1 MSPVILI
8 KCLKLFDKKIEYQA
22 IRSNGPGGQHVNK
35 VSTAI
40 ILKYDLNVHNY
51 PEWFLKSIKMN
62 AKNAQLSSKNIITIK
77 SNRFRSQLKNKRNA
91 TDRLISL
98 LKRSSKRK
106 KSRKK
111 TLPTKKSIETRLLR
125 KKINSKKKILRK
137 KPDFDD

>member
-1 MSPVILI
+1 MIDI
-8 KCLKLFDKKIEYQA
+8 ANGIKLFDKKIEYQA
-22 IRSNGPGGQHVNK
+22 IRSNGPGGQNVNK

-40 ILKYDLNVHNY
+40 ILKYNLNVHNY
-51 PEWFLKSIKMN
+51 PEWFLKSIKIN
-62 AKNAQLSSKNIITIK
+62 VNNAQLSNENIITIK
-77 SNRFRSQLKNKRNA
+77 SNRFRSQLKNKRDA

-106 KSRKK
+106 KIRKK
-111 TLPTKKSIETRLLR
+111 TLPTRKSIETRLLR

>member
-1 MSPVILI
+1 MIDI
-8 KCLKLFDKKIEYQA
+8 ANGIKLFDNKIEYQA
-22 IRSNGPGGQHVNK
+22 TRSNGPGGQHVNK

-40 ILKYDLNVHNY
+40 ILKYNLSIHNY
-51 PEWFLKSIKMN
+51 PEWFLKSIKIN

-77 SNRFRSQLKNKRNA
+77 SNRFRSQLKNKRDA
-91 TDRLISL
+91 TNRLISL

-111 TLPTKKSIETRLLR
+111 TLPTRKSIETRLLK
-125 KKINSKKKILRK
+125 KKINSKKKVLRK

>member
-1 MSPVILI
+1 MIDI
-8 KCLKLFDKKIEYQA
+8 ANGIKLFDKKIEYQA

-40 ILKYDLNVHNY
+40 ILKYNLNVHNY
-51 PEWFLKSIKMN
+51 PEWFLKSIKIN
-62 AKNAQLSSKNIITIK
+62 ANNAQLSNKNIITIK
-77 SNRFRSQLKNKRNA
+77 SNRFRSQLKNKREA

>member
-1 MSPVILI
+1 MIDIANGI
-8 KCLKLFDKKIEYQA
+8 KIFDKKIKYQA

-40 ILKYDLNVHNY
+40 ILKYNLNVHNY
-51 PEWFLKSIKMN
+51 PEWFLKSIKIN
-62 AKNAQLSSKNIITIK
+62 ANNAQLSNKNIITIK
-77 SNRFRSQLKNKRNA
+77 SNRFRSQLKNKRDA
-91 TDRLISL
+91 TKRLISL
-98 LKRSSKRK
+98 LERSSKRK

>member
-1 MSPVILI
+1 LI
-8 KCLKLFDKKIEYQA
+8 DIANGIKLFDKKIEYQA

-51 PEWFLKSIKMN
+51 PEWFLKSIKIN
-62 AKNAQLSSKNIITIK
+62 ANNAQLSSKNIITIK

-137 KPDFDD
+137 KPDLDD

>member
-1 MSPVILI
+1 MIDI
-8 KCLKLFDKKIEYQA
+8 ANGIKLFDKKIEYQA

-51 PEWFLKSIKMN
+51 PEWFLKSIKIN
-62 AKNAQLSSKNIITIK
+62 ANNAQLSSKNIITIK

-111 TLPTKKSIETRLLR
+111 TLPNKKSIETRLLR

-137 KPDFDD
+137 KPDLDD

>member
-1 MSPVILI
+1 MIDI
-8 KCLKLFDKKIEYQA
+8 ANGIKLFDKKIEYQA

-51 PEWFLKSIKMN
+51 PEWFLKSIKIN
-62 AKNAQLSSKNIITIK
+62 ANNAQLSSKNIITIK
-77 SNRFRSQLKNKRNA
+77 SNRFRSQLKNKKNA

-137 KPDFDD
+137 KPDLDD

>member
-1 MSPVILI
+1 MIDI
-8 KCLKLFDKKIEYQA
+8 ANGIKLFDKKIEYQA
-22 IRSNGPGGQHVNK
+22 IRSNGPGGQNVNK

-40 ILKYDLNVHNY
+40 ILKYNLNVHNY
-51 PEWFLKSIKMN
+51 PEWFLKSIKIN
-62 AKNAQLSSKNIITIK
+62 ANNSQLSNKNIITIK
-77 SNRFRSQLKNKRNA
+77 SNRFRSQLKNKRDA
-91 TDRLISL
+91 TNRLISL

-111 TLPTKKSIETRLLR
+111 TLPTKKSIETRLFR

>member
-1 MSPVILI
+1 MIDI
-8 KCLKLFDKKIEYQA
+8 DNGIKLFDKKIEFQA
-22 IRSNGPGGQHVNK
+22 IRSNGPGGQNVNK

-40 ILKYDLNVHNY
+40 ILKYNLNVHNY
-51 PEWFLKSIKMN
+51 PEWFLKSIKIN
-62 AKNAQLSSKNIITIK
+62 ANNAQLSSKNIITIK

-137 KPDFDD
+137 KPDLDD

>member
-1 MSPVILI
+1 MIDI
-8 KCLKLFDKKIEYQA
+8 ANGIKLFDKKIEYQA

-40 ILKYDLNVHNY
+40 ILKYNLNVHNY
-51 PEWFLKSIKMN
+51 PEWFLKSIKIN
-62 AKNAQLSSKNIITIK
+62 ANNAQLSNKNIITIK
-77 SNRFRSQLKNKRNA
+77 SNRFRSQLKNKRDA
-91 TDRLISL
+91 TNRLISL

>member
-1 MSPVILI
+1 LI
-8 KCLKLFDKKIEYQA
+8 DIANGIKLFDKKIEYQA

-40 ILKYDLNVHNY
+40 ILKYNLNVHNY
-51 PEWFLKSIKMN
+51 PEWFLESIKIN
-62 AKNAQLSSKNIITIK
+62 ANNAQLSNKNIITIK
-77 SNRFRSQLKNKRNA
+77 SNRFRSQLKNKRDA
-91 TDRLISL
+91 TKRLISL
-98 LKRSSKRK
+98 LKRSSKKKKGRK
-106 KSRKK
+106 R